1 MCMIVIQSKCYTNMY
16 EVNISRYYI
25 YVYMLI
31 IIVPP
36 PLQYAFI
43 LSPCTC
49 YYIVMYVVI
58 LCSFAMF
65 YILYCVQHESIPLY
79 IGPIIL
85 ECVLLHKTV
94 VESRVYTYVH
104 TNGTMSVYVHTRT
117 RTLYKSH
124 VPWPCVVTMITM
136 PSLPVFLP

>member
-1 MCMIVIQSKCYTNMY
+1 
-16 EVNISRYYI
+16 
-25 YVYMLI
+25 MLI
-31 IIVPP
+31 IIVQP

-49 YYIVMYVVI
+49 YYIVMYVMYVVI

-65 YILYCVQHESIPLY
+65 YTVYCIVYNMSQSHFIF
-79 IGPIIL
+79 GPIIL

-104 TNGTMSVYVHTRT
+104 TNGTYECIRTYTYTYIIQITCPMAMCSNHDNHALSTSV
-117 RTLYKSH
+117 LAIILK
-124 VPWPCVVTMITM
+124 
-136 PSLPVFLP
+136 